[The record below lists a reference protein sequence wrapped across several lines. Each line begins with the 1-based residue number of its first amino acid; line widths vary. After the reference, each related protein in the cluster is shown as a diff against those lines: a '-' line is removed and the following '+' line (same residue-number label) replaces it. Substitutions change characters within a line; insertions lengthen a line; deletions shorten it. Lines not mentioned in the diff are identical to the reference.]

1 MEMIRFLFPVEKRS
15 VSRPS
20 SWSVFFQ
27 DVWCHAKAPIRGIWL
42 GIWNRHDVERRAKR
56 MEGRFFDSS
65 LYLHKRFGSTKE
77 VKK

>member
-1 MEMIRFLFPVEKRS
+1 MAEL
-15 VSRPS
+15 
-20 SWSVFFQ
+20 
-27 DVWCHAKAPIRGIWL
+27 PIRGIWL